1 MIAKR
6 FNQIFWGLI
15 LVILDLNINNFDLL
29 PDFVGYILVAVG
41 AGGLKAISLRFA
53 TASTLSWVLMCL
65 SLLGL
70 FVSGDYTVALTI
82 IALAVDCVM
91 IWKLLGGVIAFSEK
105 HNRTDLAMHASK
117 RRLAY
122 VVLMVLGTIIGYAA
136 VDTGSAAVASML
148 VLALLAVLIMIIH
161 LLRRV
166 RNEIAVGLA

>member
-1 MIAKR
+1 MIARR

-41 AGGLKAISLRFA
+41 TGGLKAISQKFGI
-53 TASTLSWVLMCL
+53 ASTLSWVMTCL

-70 FVSGDYTVALTI
+70 FVSGDHTVALTVI
-82 IALAVDCVM
+82 YLAVDCVM
-91 IWKLLGGVIAFSEK
+91 IWNLLGGVIAFSEK
-105 HNRTDLAMHASK
+105 HNRKDLALRASK

-122 VVLMVLGTIIGYAA
+122 VVLMVLVTIIGYAA
-136 VDTGSAAVASML
+136 ADTGSVAVAVLL
-148 VLALLAVLIMIIH
+148 VLTLLVVLIMIIH

-166 RNEIAVGLA
+166 RNEIAMGLT